1 MPRYDIEQW
10 EHTQAEI
17 AIRRWLY
24 SIGQWAPGIEDAR
37 PAEEP
42 EAPRLL
48 SDDEVD
54 QALRSEVVGRLGCHA
69 EGKTYVVPVLYAY
82 DGQFIYGHTN
92 EGMKLRMLR
101 ANPLVCFEVDHSEG
115 LANWQSVIAWGQ
127 FEELYGMKADRAE
140 QLLVDRIKLFLADTN
155 RRLPR
160 AQGDVEGQPDGRM
173 PRRAVVYRIGLTERS
188 GRAAQS

>member
-24 SIGQWAPGIEDAR
+24 SIGQWAPGTEDAR

-42 EAPRLL
+42 EAPRVL
-48 SDDEVD
+48 SADEID
-54 QALRSEVVGRLGCHA
+54 QVLRAEFVGRIGCHA
-69 EGKTYVVPVLYAY
+69 DGKSYVVPVLYAY

-101 ANPLVCFEVDHSEG
+101 ANPLVCFEVDHLEG
-115 LANWQSVIAWGQ
+115 LTNWQSVITWGW
-127 FEELYGMKADRAE
+127 FEELHGVKADRAE
-140 QLLVDRIKLFLADTN
+140 QLLVDRIKQFLADTKH
-155 RRLPR
+155 RLPQT
-160 AQGDVEGQPDGRM
+160 QGDAERRPDGGV
-173 PRRAVVYRIGLTERS
+173 PRRAVVYRITLTERS
-188 GRAAQS
+188 GRAAQR